1 MSTIKNKLE
10 DIKKLSNSSLTSV
23 IDVTNLNFKN
33 LAAANLSFL
42 NNIAYDESTNSFTV
56 KKGTFTYVDIND
68 SLSLKVDGVT
78 TFKIDSLG
86 KAEGQELRVVVSE
99 AKRRR
104 FTNFNDYPEVGVP
117 GEIIYTGI
125 QNNNPNFGEDFIGF
139 LAGRGWVS
147 LTNLTA
153 PVNDVKLL
161 YEVGSPIVLP
171 TPAQGTSQLWVGPP
185 GLQNAYEPVGTSI
198 YLTDDDNNT
207 FDILT
212 NHVWRKDGD
221 NAYFKL
227 SGKAV
232 IGNITSPGG
241 LQFIDGNQT
250 AGHIL
255 QSDGQGNASWVP
267 PTVLSGAPNFAYWEI
282 SSFTADVTK
291 TITHNLSTTNIV
303 LDFIDT
309 VTNERVEGHA
319 DNYTPDTVDVTL
331 TDTKAA
337 VKVVVLAAGG
347 IDTEGS
353 TYIFEVKYTELIGLI
368 NADGLNEGSKYLLTD
383 FVTTYIQPVSNE
395 AMVSDEIEP
404 LILEAAS
411 SNTLHFK
418 AISTL
423 YPQDIIYYDV
433 NDASYGATK
442 GRIIRRID
450 TSKNVSVGTDWRHIK
465 YRRWNFD
472 LNSISMWQYN
482 ITYNVGDIVKYDAGD
497 RSAIAISLIP
507 NNEDDPYD
515 NTGTWLKLYDNFY
528 DIAKYNSISPTEFN
542 IYINGSMYTIAALS
556 EDYEDFYIFSDFDE
570 IYNISIDDE
579 TMFNSIFKGSCYDN
593 KIANT
598 FLNNTIIN
606 NFYGNSIGNE
616 FENNFIL
623 HIDDKGEVSDIS
635 QNIIENLVKFNT
647 ILELSGVTFHNDC
660 SENIIQIESDYS
672 VELYHTN
679 SSSSL
684 SYKYTDEFG
693 DTIIVNI

>member
-232 IGNITSPGG
+232 IGNISSPGG

-267 PTVLSGAPNFAYWEI
+267 PTVLSGVPNFAYWEI
-282 SSFTADVTK
+282 RSFIADVTE
-291 TITHNLSTTNIV
+291 TINHDLETTNIV
-303 LDFIDT
+303 IDFIDIS
-309 VTNERVEGHA
+309 TNERVEGHA
-319 DNYTPDTVDVTL
+319 DNYTDNTVDVTL
-331 TDTKAA
+331 TETKPT
-337 VKVVVLAAGG
+337 VKVVILAAGG
-347 IDTEGS
+347 VDTDNIQKFATDDKNMVALATVSIGS
-353 TYIFEVKYTELIGLI
+353 PGVPALATNSTISQTPVDGSYVEVKVNGIEYEVG
-368 NADGLNEGSKYLLTD
+368 DG
-383 FVTTYIQPVSNE
+383 
-395 AMVSDEIEP
+395 
-404 LILEAAS
+404 
-411 SNTLHFK
+411 
-418 AISTL
+418 
-423 YPQDIIYYDV
+423 
-433 NDASYGATK
+433 
-442 GRIIRRID
+442 D
-450 TSKNVSVGTDWRHIK
+450 TSKPFFFSSDGGVTAK
-465 YRRWNFD
+465 NFSSTGP
-472 LNSISMWQYN
+472 NGKI
-482 ITYNVGDIVKYDAGD
+482 IAGD
-497 RSAIAISLIP
+497 QLYWNGSDLEMELQAGWRISL
-507 NNEDDPYD
+507 
-515 NTGTWLKLYDNFY
+515 LY
-528 DIAKYNSISPTEFN
+528 
-542 IYINGSMYTIAALS
+542 
-556 EDYEDFYIFSDFDE
+556 
-570 IYNISIDDE
+570 
-579 TMFNSIFKGSCYDN
+579 
-593 KIANT
+593 
-598 FLNNTIIN
+598 
-606 NFYGNSIGNE
+606 
-616 FENNFIL
+616 
-623 HIDDKGEVSDIS
+623 
-635 QNIIENLVKFNT
+635 LV
-647 ILELSGVTFHNDC
+647 
-660 SENIIQIESDYS
+660 
-672 VELYHTN
+672 
-679 SSSSL
+679 
-684 SYKYTDEFG
+684 
-693 DTIIVNI
+693 